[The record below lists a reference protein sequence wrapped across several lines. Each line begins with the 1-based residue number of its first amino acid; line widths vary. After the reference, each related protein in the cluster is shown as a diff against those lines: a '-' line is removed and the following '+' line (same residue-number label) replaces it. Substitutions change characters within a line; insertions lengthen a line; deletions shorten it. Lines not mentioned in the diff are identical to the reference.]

1 MANST
6 GDQIVNQEAFDNE
19 QLLFAKVSLEDQEK
33 SENLFDLSKA
43 EDATFKPL
51 DINSIIAVDQNNDGS
66 VKWTFD
72 NIYENK
78 TLAGVAR
85 DYYSE
90 RTGKVYT
97 DRQAIDKYITDRT
110 WKQANTFSMG
120 KEYAYITGKW
130 GDAGKDQKARLA
142 YLTREWHNLPNFYEE
157 GGRGLSGFAANMGV
171 ALLDPLNIIG
181 GVVGGIIGKGAAKA
195 VGKTL
200 LAKEVGKVT
209 GKEILKD
216 VTPETFAG
224 LASKAAKSNLLKSA
238 GTIAAIDAVGF
249 SAADIA
255 NQTVEKEIG
264 ARKKLDPWRTA
275 TVAIA
280 AGGTSFFAVG
290 GLGLATRYA
299 RNIIA
304 KNATDLPTGLHKT
317 LKIGGKLTDENINS
331 KMNVR
336 KTGVQLRANLA
347 DQYDFVKILQKN
359 ILGVEGSAAGLK
371 RAVESGKFPIDPVLM
386 PYFQMRMA
394 AAAATRAHEF
404 ILHGF
409 YLPPSATSK
418 TASYTKGHSKG
429 LQEIVLPFDKVN
441 QTNAFLIYAAAKRQQ
456 GIIKTRPKLK
466 EKLPLTEKEMQTAID
481 FGEMSASSWFGT
493 YGTKLTRKG
502 NYTKGLEDL
511 KVFTDEALEY
521 QVLSGLLSKEA
532 AKKIKNAFV

>member
-19 QLLFAKVSLEDQEK
+19 QLLLAKVSLEDQEK
-33 SENLFDLSKA
+33 SEKLFDLSKS

-171 ALLDPLNIIG
+171 ALLDPLNLIG
-181 GVVGGIIGKGAAKA
+181 GVVGGIVGKGATKA

-209 GKEILKD
+209 GKEIIK
-216 VTPETFAG
+216 VVI
-224 LASKAAKSNLLKSA
+224 LL
-238 GTIAAIDAVGF
+238 
-249 SAADIA
+249 
-255 NQTVEKEIG
+255 
-264 ARKKLDPWRTA
+264 
-275 TVAIA
+275 
-280 AGGTSFFAVG
+280 
-290 GLGLATRYA
+290 
-299 RNIIA
+299 
-304 KNATDLPTGLHKT
+304 
-317 LKIGGKLTDENINS
+317 
-331 KMNVR
+331 
-336 KTGVQLRANLA
+336 
-347 DQYDFVKILQKN
+347 
-359 ILGVEGSAAGLK
+359 
-371 RAVESGKFPIDPVLM
+371 
-386 PYFQMRMA
+386 
-394 AAAATRAHEF
+394 
-404 ILHGF
+404 
-409 YLPPSATSK
+409 
-418 TASYTKGHSKG
+418 
-429 LQEIVLPFDKVN
+429 
-441 QTNAFLIYAAAKRQQ
+441 
-456 GIIKTRPKLK
+456 
-466 EKLPLTEKEMQTAID
+466 
-481 FGEMSASSWFGT
+481 
-493 YGTKLTRKG
+493 
-502 NYTKGLEDL
+502 
-511 KVFTDEALEY
+511 
-521 QVLSGLLSKEA
+521 
-532 AKKIKNAFV
+532 